1 MRGLWAWL
9 AGWFLHARLLVNLCF
24 DLVFFSHIFICCIF
38 VFFSCDFLWPQIL
51 SDCCAAPSVK
61 NANITEIYVI
71 IQSACGIFCCCI
83 FLLVFSFGFL
93 FCVAVTKLNKIC
105 SRFYCVRLEYFTDVS
120 QVLDGFLI
128 VNRSISKLFAIF
140 RVLIK
145 LISRLRFICSNG
157 KGILMMRMQIIE
169 RLLEKECCG
178 VWIFEE
184 LSKHVRPV
192 VINHLRAYIFINN
205 IHIL

>member
-1 MRGLWAWL
+1 MVFSVAVSFC
-9 AGWFLHARLLVNLCF
+9 WF
-24 DLVFFSHIFICCIF
+24 S
-38 VFFSCDFLWPQIL
+38 
-51 SDCCAAPSVK
+51 
-61 NANITEIYVI
+61 
-71 IQSACGIFCCCI
+71 
-83 FLLVFSFGFL
+83 LLVFCFL
-93 FCVAVTKLNKIC
+93 FSVVAVTKLNKIC
-105 SRFYCVRLEYFTDVS
+105 ARFYCVRLEYFTDVS

-169 RLLEKECCG
+169 RLLEKECSE
-178 VWIFEE
+178 VWLFEE